1 LDGEPPGIIMNQSF
15 SEQTG
20 STVPRSSLLRRL
32 LNVYAAPS
40 EVFDEVRASPRFIL
54 NWLVPAL
61 ILLLVGWLGTRLA
74 LSQDYIKQQLRDYQE
89 QGVQRLVDKGRIP
102 KEQADAAQEAGQTSL
117 NVRVRTE
124 PLYNAIAVPFLWAV
138 IFWLVGTVPLRGSFT
153 YLKALEVVGLAS
165 MITVLGSIVRTL
177 LILVTGNFFAS
188 PSLMLLIKEFDP
200 QNTLHSVLAA
210 INVMTFWGL
219 AVKAI
224 GLARLSGA
232 SVGKAAVWILL
243 IWGAWTALLIT
254 VSAGARIAYG
264 G

>member
-1 LDGEPPGIIMNQSF
+1 MDQLSSD
-15 SEQTG
+15 QTG
-20 STVPRSSLLRRL
+20 PTVPRSSIIGRL
-32 LNVYAAPS
+32 ANVYATPG
-40 EVFDEVRASPRFIL
+40 EVFDQVKASPRCIL
-54 NWLVPAL
+54 NWLVPCL
-61 ILLLVGWLGTRLA
+61 ILLLVGWLGTRFA
-74 LSQDYIKQQLRDYQE
+74 LSQAVIKQQLRDYEE

-117 NVRVRTE
+117 NVRITSE

-138 IFWLVGTVPLRGSFT
+138 LFWLVGTVPLKGNFT

-165 MITVLGSIVRTL
+165 MITVLGSVVRTL
-177 LILVTGNFFAS
+177 LILITGNFFAS
-188 PSLMLLIKEFDP
+188 PGLMLVVKDFDP

-210 INVMTFWGL
+210 INIMTFWGL

-232 SVGKAAVWILL
+232 SFGKAVIWVFVL
-243 IWGAWTALLIT
+243 WGAWTALLIT

>member
-1 LDGEPPGIIMNQSF
+1 MDQLPSD
-15 SEQTG
+15 QTG
-20 STVPRSSLLRRL
+20 PTVSRSSLIGRL
-32 LNVYAAPS
+32 ANVYATPG
-40 EVFDEVRASPRFIL
+40 EVFDQVKASPRCIL

-61 ILLLVGWLGTRLA
+61 ILLLVGWLGTRFA
-74 LSQDYIKQQLRDYQE
+74 LSQAVIKQQLRDYQE

-102 KEQADAAQEAGQTSL
+102 KEQADAAQEAGQISL
-117 NVRVRTE
+117 NVRVASE
-124 PLYNAIAVPFLWAV
+124 PLYNAIAVPLLWAV
-138 IFWLVGTVPLRGSFT
+138 LFWLVGTVPLRGNFT

-165 MITVLGSIVRTL
+165 MITVLGSVVRTL
-177 LILVTGNFFAS
+177 LILIMGNFFAS
-188 PSLMLLIKEFDP
+188 PGLMLVVKDFDP

-210 INVMTFWGL
+210 INIMTFWGL

-232 SVGKAAVWILL
+232 SFGKAAIWVFVL
-243 IWGAWTALLIT
+243 WGAWTALLIT